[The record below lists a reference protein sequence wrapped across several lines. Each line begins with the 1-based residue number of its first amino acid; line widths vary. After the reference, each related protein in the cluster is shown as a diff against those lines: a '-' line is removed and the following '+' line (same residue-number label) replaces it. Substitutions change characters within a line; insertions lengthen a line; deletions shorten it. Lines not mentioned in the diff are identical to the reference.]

1 MNHVTQPRR
10 LLFYFYDFDC
20 HSDFSSLLTPPT
32 TTATMSGR
40 RDFLNQQAPE
50 NYVAGLGRG
59 ATGFTTRSDLGPARE
74 GPSEDQI
81 KEALAKRAAALGS
94 AAPTAY
100 GVPEKKDKEEEE
112 DDERFQD
119 PENEVGLFAGGAYDK
134 DDDEADRIYQEVE
147 EKMDRRRKVR
157 RLVPHFPISP
167 ICTFDIDDLSFLRVD
182 EQITDFCTYR
192 EAREKAEREEYERN
206 NPKIQQQ
213 FVDLKRALGTVS
225 DEDWA
230 SLPEVGDLTG
240 KNRRSKQAMRQRF
253 YAVPDSVIAGARD
266 SAELGTTVADDGT
279 TTSGGD
285 GVDGTMTNFAQIG
298 AARDKVLKVRL
309 DQASQGTDS
318 VAGSA
323 TNIDPKG
330 YLTSLAKSQVGEGEE
345 QVGDI
350 KRVRILL
357 ESVIRTNP
365 KHAPGWI
372 AAARLEELAGKTV
385 AARSVI
391 ARGCEFCPKSEDAWL
406 ENIRLNDNHN
416 AKIIA
421 ANAIKANDHSVNL
434 WIEAMKLESDS
445 RAKKRVLR
453 HALDHI
459 PQSVTLWKEAVNL
472 EEDPDDA
479 KLLLAKATEIIPLS
493 VELWLALARLETS
506 ENAQKVL
513 NKARK
518 AIPTSYE
525 IWIAA
530 ARLQEQMGSAN
541 KFNVMKRAVQE
552 LAKESAM
559 LKREEWIT
567 EAEKCEDE
575 GAILTCGNIIRET
588 LGWGLDEDDDRKDQ
602 WMEDAKSSI
611 GRGKYETARAIYAYA
626 LRVFVNSRKLW
637 LAAADLEKN
646 HGTREALWQLLEK
659 AVEACPQAEVLW
671 MMLAKEKWQ
680 AGEIDNARRVLGK
693 AFNQNPNNED
703 IWLAAVKLEAEN
715 QQTEEARTLLKT
727 ARQEAPTDRVWT
739 KSVAFERQLGN
750 ADAALDLVNEA
761 LQLFP
766 GAAKLWMMKGQIY
779 EGEGKLPLAREAY
792 STGTKACSKSVP
804 LWLLFSRLEEKAGM
818 IVKAR
823 SVLDRAR
830 LAVPKS
836 AELWT
841 ESVRV
846 ERRANNI
853 SQAKVLMAKALQE
866 VPTSGLLYSE
876 SIWHLEPRTQR
887 KPRALEAIKKVD
899 NDPILFVTIARIF
912 WGERRLEKAQNWF
925 EKAIL
930 LDSDLGDTW
939 AWYYKFLLQHG
950 TEVSCANPQ
959 TRCSVEANK
968 HGQEKRADVV
978 AKCILSE
985 PKHGEVWQSVAKD
998 PKNAAVGLEEILK
1011 IVIGKLE

>member
-1 MNHVTQPRR
+1 
-10 LLFYFYDFDC
+10 
-20 HSDFSSLLTPPT
+20 
-32 TTATMSGR
+32 MSGR
-40 RDFLNQQAPE
+40 RDFLSQPAPE

-81 KEALAKRAAALGS
+81 KEALAKRAAQLGA

-100 GVPEKKDKEEEE
+100 GAPEKKEEEND

-119 PENEVGLFAGGAYDK
+119 PENEVGLFAGGAYDQ
-134 DDDEADRIYQEVE
+134 DDDEADRIYQEVD
-147 EKMDRRRKVR
+147 EKMDRRRKAR
-157 RLVPHFPISP
+157 
-167 ICTFDIDDLSFLRVD
+167 
-182 EQITDFCTYR
+182 R
-192 EAREKAEREEYERN
+192 EAREKAEQEEYERN

-213 FVDLKRALGTVS
+213 FADLKRALTTVS

-230 SLPEVGDLTG
+230 NLPEVGDLTG
-240 KNRRSKQAMRQRF
+240 KNRRTKQALRQKF

-266 SAELGTTVADDGT
+266 SSEMGTTVADDGP
-279 TTSGGD
+279 SGD
-285 GVDGTMTNFAQIG
+285 NESGTMTNFADIG
-298 AARDKVLKVRL
+298 AARDKVLQVRL
-309 DQASQGTDS
+309 DQAGSGTDS

-330 YLTSLAKSQVGEGEE
+330 YLTSLAKSQVNSGEA
-345 QVGDI
+345 QVADI
-350 KRVRILL
+350 KRVRVLL

-385 AARSVI
+385 AARNVI
-391 ARGCEFCPKSEDAWL
+391 ARACEFCPKSEDVWL

-421 ANAIKANDHSVNL
+421 ANAIKKNDRSVNL
-434 WIEAMKLESDS
+434 WIEAMKLESEA
-445 RAKKRVLR
+445 RAKKKVIR

-459 PQSVTLWKEAVNL
+459 PQSVMLWKEAVNL
-472 EEDPDDA
+472 EEDPADA
-479 KLLLAKATEIIPLS
+479 RLLLAKATEIIPLS
-493 VELWLALARLETS
+493 VELWLALARLES
-506 ENAQKVL
+506 SDNAQKVL

-518 AIPTSYE
+518 AIPTSHE

-530 ARLQEQMGSAN
+530 ARLQEQIGN
-541 KFNVMKRAVQE
+541 TTINVMKRAVQA

-567 EAEKCEDE
+567 EAEKCEEED
-575 GAILTCGNIIRET
+575 AVLTCGAIVRET
-588 LGWGLDEDDDRKDQ
+588 LGWGLDEDDDRKDI
-602 WMEDAKSSI
+602 WMEDARASI

-646 HGTREALWQLLEK
+646 HGTKEALWQTLEK
-659 AVEACPQAEVLW
+659 AVEACPQSEVLW

-680 AGEIDNARRVLGK
+680 AGEIDNARRVLGR

-715 QQTEEARTLLKT
+715 KEPEQARKLLEQ
-727 ARQEAPTDRVWT
+727 ARQEAPTDRVWM
-739 KSVAFERQLGN
+739 KSVAFERQLGDVN
-750 ADAALDLVNEA
+750 AALDLVNQA

-779 EGEGKLPLAREAY
+779 EGDGKLPQAREAY
-792 STGTKACSKSVP
+792 GTGTKACAKSVP
-804 LWLLFSRLEEKAGM
+804 LWLLYSRLEERVGNV
-818 IVKAR
+818 VKAR
-823 SVLDRAR
+823 GVLDRGR

-836 AELWT
+836 PELWA
-841 ESVRV
+841 ESVRL

-853 SQAKVLMAKALQE
+853 SQAKNLMAQALQQ
-866 VPTSGLLYSE
+866 VPTSGLLYTE
-876 SIWHLEPRTQR
+876 SIWHLEARTQR

-930 LDSDLGDTW
+930 LDSDIGDAW
-939 AWYYKFLLQHG
+939 AWYYKFLMQHG
-950 TEVSCANPQ
+950 TD
-959 TRCSVEANK
+959 
-968 HGQEKRADVV
+968 EKRADVI
-978 AKCILSE
+978 AKMILSE
-985 PKHGEVWQSVAKD
+985 PRHGEVWQSVAKD
-998 PKNAAVGLEEILK
+998 PRNAGKSQEEILK
-1011 IVIGKLE
+1011 LAVGKLE

>member
-1 MNHVTQPRR
+1 M
-10 LLFYFYDFDC
+10 
-20 HSDFSSLLTPPT
+20 
-32 TTATMSGR
+32 AGR
-40 RDFLNQQAPE
+40 RDFLNQPAPE

-81 KEALAKRAAALGS
+81 KEALAKRAAQLGA

-100 GVPEKKDKEEEE
+100 GAPEKKEEDD

-147 EKMDRRRKVR
+147 EKMDRRRKAR
-157 RLVPHFPISP
+157 
-167 ICTFDIDDLSFLRVD
+167 
-182 EQITDFCTYR
+182 R
-192 EAREKAEREEYERN
+192 EAREKEEQEEHERN

-213 FVDLKRALGTVS
+213 FADLKRALSTVS

-230 SLPEVGDLTG
+230 NLPEVGDLTG
-240 KNRRSKQAMRQRF
+240 KNRRAKQALRQRF

-266 SAELGTTVADDGT
+266 STELGTTVADDGP
-279 TTSGGD
+279 SGGD
-285 GVDGTMTNFAQIG
+285 GSDGTMTNFADIG
-298 AARDKVLKVRL
+298 AARDKVLKVKL

-330 YLTSLAKSQVGEGEE
+330 YLTSLAKSQIHEGEA

-350 KRVRILL
+350 NRARVLL
-357 ESVIRTNP
+357 QSVINTNK
-365 KHAPGWI
+365 KHGPGWI

-385 AARSVI
+385 AARNVI
-391 ARGCEFCPKSEDAWL
+391 ARGCEFCPKNEDVWL

-421 ANAIKANDHSVNL
+421 ANAIKNNNHSVRL
-434 WIEAMKLESDS
+434 WVEAMNLESES
-445 RAKKRVLR
+445 RAKKRVIR

-459 PQSVTLWKEAVNL
+459 PQSVMLWKEAVNL

-479 KLLLAKATEIIPLS
+479 RLLLAKATEIIPLS
-493 VELWLALARLETS
+493 VELWLALARLES
-506 ENAQKVL
+506 AENAQKIL

-518 AIPTSYE
+518 AIPTSHE

-530 ARLQEQMGSAN
+530 ARLQEQTGN
-541 KFNVMKRAVQE
+541 YKINVMKRAVLA

-567 EAEKCEDE
+567 EAEKCEEE
-575 GAILTCGNIIRET
+575 GAIMTCANIIQET
-588 LGWGLDEDDDRKDQ
+588 LGWTLDEDDDRKDI
-602 WMEDAKSSI
+602 WMEDARASI

-637 LAAADLEKN
+637 LAAADFEKN
-646 HGTREALWQLLEK
+646 HGTKEALWQMLEK
-659 AVEACPQAEVLW
+659 AVEACPQSEVLW

-680 AGEIDNARRVLGK
+680 SGEIDNARRVLGR
-693 AFNQNPNNED
+693 AFKQNPNNED

-715 QQTEEARTLLKT
+715 NQPEQARELLKT
-727 ARQEAPTDRVWT
+727 ARQEAPTDRVWM
-739 KSVAFERQLGN
+739 KSAAFERQLG
-750 ADAALDLVNEA
+750 DVEAALDLVNQA

-766 GAAKLWMMKGQIY
+766 AAAKLWMMKGQIY
-779 EGEGKLPLAREAY
+779 QGEGKLPQAREAY
-792 STGTKACSKSVP
+792 GTGTKACPKSVP
-804 LWLLFSRLEEKAGM
+804 LWLLYSRLEEKAGN
-818 IVKAR
+818 IVKSR
-823 SVLDRAR
+823 GILDRAR
-830 LAVPKS
+830 LAIPKS
-836 AELWT
+836 PELWT
-841 ESVRV
+841 ESVRI

-853 SQAKVLMAKALQE
+853 SQAKNLMAQALQQ
-866 VPTSGLLYSE
+866 VPNSGLLYSE

-899 NDPILFVTIARIF
+899 NDPMLFVTIARLF

-950 TEVSCANPQ
+950 TE
-959 TRCSVEANK
+959 
-968 HGQEKRADVV
+968 EKRADVV
-978 AKCILSE
+978 AKCTLSE
-985 PKHGEVWQSVAKD
+985 PRHGEIWQGVAKE
-998 PKNAAVGLEEILK
+998 PKNAGKNLEEILN
-1011 IVIGKLE
+1011 IVVGKLE

>member
-1 MNHVTQPRR
+1 
-10 LLFYFYDFDC
+10 
-20 HSDFSSLLTPPT
+20 
-32 TTATMSGR
+32 MSGR
-40 RDFLNQQAPE
+40 RDFLNQTAPE

-81 KEALAKRAAALGS
+81 KEALAKRAAQLGA

-100 GVPEKKDKEEEE
+100 GAPEKKEEDD

-134 DDDEADRIYQEVE
+134 DDDEADRIYQEVD
-147 EKMDRRRKVR
+147 EKMDRRRKAR
-157 RLVPHFPISP
+157 RLVSLFHKPSP
-167 ICTFDIDDLSFLRVD
+167 STFCTVGLSYMQID
-182 EQITDFCTYR
+182 EQITDVSAYR

-213 FVDLKRALGTVS
+213 FADLKRALSTVS

-230 SLPEVGDLTG
+230 NLPEVGDLTG
-240 KNRRSKQAMRQRF
+240 KNRRNKQALRQRF

-266 SAELGTTVADDGT
+266 STELGTTVQDDSAASADV
-279 TTSGGD
+279 S
-285 GVDGTMTNFAQIG
+285 DGTMTDFATIG

-318 VAGSA
+318 GSA

-330 YLTSLAKSQVGEGEE
+330 YLTSLAKSQINEGEA

-350 KRVRILL
+350 KRVRVLL

-385 AARSVI
+385 AARNVI
-391 ARGCEFCPKSEDAWL
+391 ARGCEFCPKSEDVWL

-421 ANAIKANDHSVNL
+421 ANAIKNNDHSVRL
-434 WIEAMKLESDS
+434 WIEAMKLESEA
-445 RAKKRVLR
+445 RAKKRVIR

-459 PQSVTLWKEAVNL
+459 PQSVMLWKEAVNL
-472 EEDPDDA
+472 EEDPEDA
-479 KLLLAKATEIIPLS
+479 RMLLAKATEIIPLS
-493 VELWLALARLETS
+493 VELWLALARLEVP
-506 ENAQKVL
+506 EKAQAVL

-518 AIPTSYE
+518 AIPTSHE

-530 ARLQEQMGSAN
+530 ARLQEQMAN
-541 KFNVMKRAVQE
+541 ANPNTKKVNVMNRAVKA

-567 EAEKCEDE
+567 EAEKCEE
-575 GAILTCGNIIRET
+575 EEAILTCGNIIAET
-588 LGWGLDEDDDRKDQ
+588 LGWSLDEDDDRKDI
-602 WMEDAKSSI
+602 WMEDARASI

-646 HGTREALWQLLEK
+646 HGTKEALWQLLGK
-659 AVEACPQAEVLW
+659 AVEACPQSEVLW

-680 AGEIDNARRVLGK
+680 AGEIDNARRVLGQ
-693 AFNQNPNNED
+693 AFKQNPNNED

-715 QQTEEARTLLKT
+715 HQPEQARELLKT
-727 ARQEAPTDRVWT
+727 ARQEAPTDRVWM

-750 ADAALDLVNEA
+750 IEAALDLVNQA

-766 GAAKLWMMKGQIY
+766 AAAKLWMMKGQIY
-779 EGEGKLPLAREAY
+779 QGEGKLPQAREAFA
-792 STGTKACSKSVP
+792 TGTKACSKSVP
-804 LWLLFSRLEEKAGM
+804 LWLLYSRLEEKAGN

-823 SVLDRAR
+823 GILDRAR

-836 AELWT
+836 PELWT
-841 ESVRV
+841 ETVRI

-853 SQAKVLMAKALQE
+853 NQAKNLMAQALQQ
-866 VPTSGLLYSE
+866 VPNSGLLYTE

-899 NDPILFVTIARIF
+899 NDPTLFTTIARIF
-912 WGERRLEKAQNWF
+912 WGERKLEKAQNWF
-925 EKAIL
+925 EKAIV

-950 TEVSCANPQ
+950 TDVRFSLDYLRAQANIR
-959 TRCSVEANK
+959 T
-968 HGQEKRADVV
+968 QEKRADVV
-978 AKCILSE
+978 SKCILSE
-985 PKHGEVWQSVAKD
+985 PRHGEVWQAVTKD
-998 PKNAAVGLEEILK
+998 PKNAGRNLEEILA
-1011 IVIGKLE
+1011 IVVGKLE

>member
-1 MNHVTQPRR
+1 M
-10 LLFYFYDFDC
+10 
-20 HSDFSSLLTPPT
+20 
-32 TTATMSGR
+32 AGR
-40 RDFLNQQAPE
+40 RDFLNQPAPE

-81 KEALAKRAAALGS
+81 KEALAKRAAQLGA

-100 GVPEKKDKEEEE
+100 GAPEKKEEDD

-134 DDDEADRIYQEVE
+134 DDDEADRIYQEVD
-147 EKMDRRRKVR
+147 EKMDRRRKAR
-157 RLVPHFPISP
+157 RLVSPFPLYYPFISVA
-167 ICTFDIDDLSFLRVD
+167 DGLSYMRID
-182 EQITDFCTYR
+182 EQITDVSAYR
-192 EAREKAEREEYERN
+192 EAREQAEREEYERN

-213 FVDLKRALGTVS
+213 FADLKRALSTVS

-230 SLPEVGDLTG
+230 NLPEVGDLTG
-240 KNRRSKQAMRQRF
+240 KNRRAKQALRQRF

-266 SAELGTTVADDGT
+266 STELGTTVADEGP
-279 TTSGGD
+279 SGGD
-285 GVDGTMTNFAQIG
+285 GPDGTMTNFADIG
-298 AARDKVLKVRL
+298 AARDKVLKVKL

-330 YLTSLAKSQVGEGEE
+330 YLTSLAKSQIQEGEA

-350 KRVRILL
+350 NRARVLL

-365 KHAPGWI
+365 KHGPGWI

-385 AARSVI
+385 AARNVI
-391 ARGCEFCPKSEDAWL
+391 ARGCEFCPKNEDVWL

-421 ANAIKANDHSVNL
+421 ANAIKNNDHSVRL
-434 WIEAMKLESDS
+434 WVEAMNLESES
-445 RAKKRVLR
+445 RAKKRVIR

-459 PQSVTLWKEAVNL
+459 PQSVMLWKEAVNL

-479 KLLLAKATEIIPLS
+479 RLLLAKATEIIPLS
-493 VELWLALARLETS
+493 VELWLALARLES
-506 ENAQKVL
+506 AENAQKIL

-518 AIPTSYE
+518 AIPTSHE

-530 ARLQEQMGSAN
+530 ARLQEQTGN
-541 KFNVMKRAVQE
+541 YKINVMKRAVLA

-567 EAEKCEDE
+567 EAEKCEEE
-575 GAILTCGNIIRET
+575 GAIMTCANIIQET
-588 LGWGLDEDDDRKDQ
+588 LGWTLDEDDDRKDI
-602 WMEDAKSSI
+602 WMEDARASI

-637 LAAADLEKN
+637 LAAADFEKN
-646 HGTREALWQLLEK
+646 HGTKDALWQMLEK
-659 AVEACPQAEVLW
+659 AVEACPQSEVLW

-680 AGEIDNARRVLGK
+680 AGEINNARRVLGR
-693 AFNQNPNNED
+693 AFKQNPNNED

-715 QQTEEARTLLKT
+715 NQPEQARDLLTT
-727 ARQEAPTDRVWT
+727 ARQEAPTDRVWM
-739 KSVAFERQLGN
+739 KSAAFERQLGD
-750 ADAALDLVNEA
+750 AEAALDLVNQA

-766 GAAKLWMMKGQIY
+766 AAAKLWMMKGQVY
-779 EGEGKLPLAREAY
+779 QGEGKLPQAREAY
-792 STGTKACSKSVP
+792 GTGTKACPKSVP
-804 LWLLFSRLEEKAGM
+804 LWLLYSRLEEKAGNT
-818 IVKAR
+818 VKSR
-823 SVLDRAR
+823 GILDRAR
-830 LAVPKS
+830 LAIPKS
-836 AELWT
+836 PELWT
-841 ESVRV
+841 ESVRI

-853 SQAKVLMAKALQE
+853 SQAKNLMAQALQQ
-866 VPTSGLLYSE
+866 VPNSGLLYSE

-950 TEVSCANPQ
+950 TE
-959 TRCSVEANK
+959 
-968 HGQEKRADVV
+968 EKRADVV

-985 PKHGEVWQSVAKD
+985 PRHGEIWQSVAKE
-998 PKNAAVGLEEILK
+998 PKNAGKNLEEILK
-1011 IVIGKLE
+1011 MVVGKLE

>member
-1 MNHVTQPRR
+1 M
-10 LLFYFYDFDC
+10 
-20 HSDFSSLLTPPT
+20 
-32 TTATMSGR
+32 AAR
-40 RDFLNQQAPE
+40 RDFLNQPAPE

-81 KEALAKRAAALGS
+81 KEALAKRAAQLGT
-94 AAPTAY
+94 AATAY
-100 GVPEKKDKEEEE
+100 GVPEKKDEED

-134 DDDEADRIYQEVE
+134 DDDEADRIYQEVD
-147 EKMDRRRKVR
+147 EKMDRRRRVR
-157 RLVPHFPISP
+157 RLVPPISISFP
-167 ICTFDIDDLSFLRVD
+167 FPFDTAGLYIMQID
-182 EQITDFCTYR
+182 EQITDLCAYR

-213 FVDLKRALGTVS
+213 FADLKRALTTVS

-230 SLPEVGDLTG
+230 NLPEVGDLTG
-240 KNRRSKQAMRQRF
+240 KNRRSKQALKQKF

-266 SAELGTTVADDGT
+266 STELGTTVADDGAN
-279 TTSGGD
+279 GGD
-285 GVDGTMTNFAQIG
+285 GPDGTMTNFADIG
-298 AARDKVLKVRL
+298 AARDKVLQVRL
-309 DQASQGTDS
+309 DQASMGSGTDT

-323 TNIDPKG
+323 TSIDPKG
-330 YLTSLAKSQVGEGEE
+330 YLTSLAKSQINEGEA

-350 KRVRILL
+350 KRVRVLL
-357 ESVIRTNP
+357 ESVIKTNP

-385 AARSVI
+385 AARNVI

-421 ANAIKANDHSVNL
+421 ANAIKANDNSVRL
-434 WIEAMKLESDS
+434 WVEAMKLESDS

-453 HALDHI
+453 KALDHI
-459 PQSVTLWKEAVNL
+459 PQSVMLWKEAVNL

-479 KLLLAKATEIIPLS
+479 RLLLAKATEIIPLS

-518 AIPTSYE
+518 AIPTSHE

-530 ARLQEQMGSAN
+530 ARLQEQMGNAN
-541 KFNVMKRAVQE
+541 KINVMKRAVQA

-567 EAEKCEDE
+567 EAEKCEEE

-588 LGWGLDEDDDRKDQ
+588 LGWSLDEDDDRKDI
-602 WMEDAKSSI
+602 WMEDAKASI
-611 GRGKYETARAIYAYA
+611 GRGKYETARAMYAYA
-626 LRVFVNSRKLW
+626 LRIFVNSRKLW

-646 HGTREALWQLLEK
+646 HGSKEALWQLLEK
-659 AVEACPQAEVLW
+659 AVEACPQSEVLW

-680 AGEIDNARRVLGK
+680 AGEIDNARRVLGR
-693 AFNQNPNNED
+693 AFKQNPNNED

-715 QQTEEARTLLKT
+715 DQPEQARQLLTE
-727 ARQEAPTDRVWT
+727 ARQEAPTDRVWM
-739 KSVAFERQLGN
+739 KSVSFERQLGN
-750 ADAALDLVNEA
+750 VEAALDLVNQA

-766 GAAKLWMMKGQIY
+766 SAAKLWMMKGQIY
-779 EGEGKLPLAREAY
+779 ETEGKLPQAREAY
-792 STGTKACSKSVP
+792 STGTKACPRSVP

-836 AELWT
+836 PELWT
-841 ESVRV
+841 ETVRL

-853 SQAKVLMAKALQE
+853 AQAKTLMAKALQE
-866 VPTSGLLYSE
+866 VPNSGLLYSE
-876 SIWHLEPRTQR
+876 AIWHLEPRTQR
-887 KPRALEAIKKVD
+887 KPRSLEAIKKVD
-899 NDPILFVTIARIF
+899 SDPILFVTVARIF
-912 WGERRLEKAQNWF
+912 WGERKLEKAQNWF
-925 EKAIL
+925 EKAIV

-950 TEVSCANPQ
+950 TE
-959 TRCSVEANK
+959 
-968 HGQEKRADVV
+968 EKRADVI

-985 PKHGEVWQSVAKD
+985 PRHGEVWQSVAKD
-998 PKNAAVGLEEILK
+998 PKNAGKEFDEILK
-1011 IVIGKLE
+1011 IVVTKLE

>member
-1 MNHVTQPRR
+1 
-10 LLFYFYDFDC
+10 
-20 HSDFSSLLTPPT
+20 
-32 TTATMSGR
+32 MSGR
-40 RDFLNQQAPE
+40 RDFLSQPAPE

-81 KEALAKRAAALGS
+81 KEALAKRAAQLGA

-100 GVPEKKDKEEEE
+100 GATEKKEEEND

-134 DDDEADRIYQEVE
+134 DDDEADRIYQEVD
-147 EKMDRRRKVR
+147 EKMDRRRKAR
-157 RLVPHFPISP
+157 
-167 ICTFDIDDLSFLRVD
+167 
-182 EQITDFCTYR
+182 R
-192 EAREKAEREEYERN
+192 EAREKAEQEEYERN

-213 FVDLKRALGTVS
+213 FADLKRALTTVS

-230 SLPEVGDLTG
+230 NLPEVGDLTG
-240 KNRRSKQAMRQRF
+240 KNRRNKQALRQKF

-266 SAELGTTVADDGT
+266 SSEMGTTVADDGP
-279 TTSGGD
+279 SGD
-285 GVDGTMTNFAQIG
+285 NESGTMTNFADIG
-298 AARDKVLKVRL
+298 AARDKVLQVRL
-309 DQASQGTDS
+309 DQAGSGTDS

-330 YLTSLAKSQVGEGEE
+330 YLTSLAKSQVNSGEA
-345 QVGDI
+345 QVADI
-350 KRVRILL
+350 KRVRVLL

-385 AARSVI
+385 AARNVI
-391 ARGCEFCPKSEDAWL
+391 ARACEFCPKSEDVWL

-421 ANAIKANDHSVNL
+421 ANAIKNNDRSVNL
-434 WIEAMKLESDS
+434 WIEAMKLESEA
-445 RAKKRVLR
+445 RAKKKVIR

-459 PQSVTLWKEAVNL
+459 PQSVMLWKEAVNL
-472 EEDPDDA
+472 EEDPADA
-479 KLLLAKATEIIPLS
+479 RLLLAKATEIIPLS
-493 VELWLALARLETS
+493 VELWLALARLES
-506 ENAQKVL
+506 SDNAQKVL

-518 AIPTSYE
+518 AIPTSHE

-530 ARLQEQMGSAN
+530 ARLQEQIGN
-541 KFNVMKRAVQE
+541 TTINVMKRAVQA

-567 EAEKCEDE
+567 EAEKCEEED
-575 GAILTCGNIIRET
+575 AVLTCGAIVRET
-588 LGWGLDEDDDRKDQ
+588 LGWGLDEDDDRKDI
-602 WMEDAKSSI
+602 WMEDARSSI

-646 HGTREALWQLLEK
+646 HGTKEALWQTLEK
-659 AVEACPQAEVLW
+659 AVEACPQSEVLW

-680 AGEIDNARRVLGK
+680 AGEIDNARRVLGR

-715 QQTEEARTLLKT
+715 KEPEQARKLLEQ
-727 ARQEAPTDRVWT
+727 ARQEAPTDRVWM
-739 KSVAFERQLGN
+739 KSVAFERQLGDV
-750 ADAALDLVNEA
+750 DAALDLVNQA

-766 GAAKLWMMKGQIY
+766 GSAKLWMMKGQIY
-779 EGEGKLPLAREAY
+779 EADGKLPQAREAY
-792 STGTKACSKSVP
+792 GTGTKACMKSVP
-804 LWLLFSRLEEKAGM
+804 LWLLYARLEERVGNV
-818 IVKAR
+818 VKAR
-823 SVLDRAR
+823 GVLDRAR

-836 AELWT
+836 PELWA
-841 ESVRV
+841 ESVRL
-846 ERRANNI
+846 ERRANNV
-853 SQAKVLMAKALQE
+853 SQAKNLMAQALQQ
-866 VPTSGLLYSE
+866 VPTSGLLYTE
-876 SIWHLEPRTQR
+876 SIWHLEARTQR

-930 LDSDLGDTW
+930 LDSDIGDAW
-939 AWYYKFLLQHG
+939 AWYYKFLMQHG
-950 TEVSCANPQ
+950 TD
-959 TRCSVEANK
+959 
-968 HGQEKRADVV
+968 EKRADVI
-978 AKCILSE
+978 AKMILSE
-985 PKHGEVWQSVAKD
+985 PRHGEVWQSVAKD
-998 PKNAAVGLEEILK
+998 PKNAGKSQEEILK
-1011 IVIGKLE
+1011 LAAGKLE

>member
-1 MNHVTQPRR
+1 
-10 LLFYFYDFDC
+10 
-20 HSDFSSLLTPPT
+20 
-32 TTATMSGR
+32 MSGR
-40 RDFLNQQAPE
+40 RDFLSQKAPE

-74 GPSEDQI
+74 GPSEDQM
-81 KEALAKRAAALGS
+81 KELLAKRAAQFGA

-100 GVPEKKDKEEEE
+100 GVPEKKDKEEEND

-134 DDDEADRIYQEVE
+134 DDDEADRIYQEVD
-147 EKMDRRRKVR
+147 EKMDRRRKAR
-157 RLVPHFPISP
+157 
-167 ICTFDIDDLSFLRVD
+167 
-182 EQITDFCTYR
+182 R
-192 EAREKAEREEYERN
+192 EAREKAERDEYERN

-213 FVDLKRALGTVS
+213 FADLKRALTTVS

-230 SLPEVGDLTG
+230 NLPEVGDLTG
-240 KNRRSKQAMRQRF
+240 KNRRNKQALRQKF

-266 SAELGTTVADDGT
+266 ASELGTTVADDGP
-279 TTSGGD
+279 SGD
-285 GVDGTMTNFAQIG
+285 GSDGTMTNFAEIG

-330 YLTSLAKSQVGEGEE
+330 YLTSLAKSQINEGEA

-350 KRVRILL
+350 KRVRVLL

-391 ARGCEFCPKSEDAWL
+391 ARGCQFCPKSEDVWL

-421 ANAIKANDHSVNL
+421 AQAIKNNDRSVNL
-434 WIEAMKLESDS
+434 WIEAMKLESEA
-445 RAKKRVLR
+445 RAKKQVIRK
-453 HALDHI
+453 ALDHI
-459 PQSVTLWKEAVNL
+459 PQSVVLWKEAVNL
-472 EEDPDDA
+472 EEDPSDA
-479 KLLLAKATEIIPLS
+479 RLLLAKATEIIPLS
-493 VELWLALARLETS
+493 VELWLALARLES
-506 ENAQKVL
+506 SDNAQKVL

-518 AIPTSYE
+518 AIPTSHE

-530 ARLQEQMGSAN
+530 ARLQEQIGN
-541 KFNVMKRAVQE
+541 TGINVMQRAVKA

-567 EAEKCEDE
+567 EAEKCEEED
-575 GAILTCGNIIRET
+575 AVLTCGAIIRET
-588 LGWGLDEDDDRKDQ
+588 LGWGLDEDDDRKDIY
-602 WMEDAKSSI
+602 MEDARASI

-626 LRVFVNSRKLW
+626 LRIFVNSRKLW

-646 HGTREALWQLLEK
+646 HGTKDALWKTLEK
-659 AVEACPQAEVLW
+659 AVEACPQSEILW

-680 AGEIDNARRVLGK
+680 AGEIDNARRVLGR

-715 QQTEEARTLLKT
+715 QQPEQARELLKT
-727 ARQEAPTDRVWT
+727 ARQEAPTDRVWM
-739 KSVAFERQLGN
+739 KSVAFERQAGN
-750 ADAALDLVNEA
+750 ADAALDLVNQA

-779 EGEGKLPLAREAY
+779 EGEGKLPQAREAY
-792 STGTKACSKSVP
+792 GTGTKACAKSVP
-804 LWLLFSRLEEKAGM
+804 LWLLYSRLEERVGN

-823 SVLDRAR
+823 GILDRAR
-830 LAVPKS
+830 LAVAKS
-836 AELWT
+836 PELWV
-841 ESVRV
+841 ESVRL
-846 ERRANNI
+846 ERRANNV
-853 SQAKVLMAKALQE
+853 SQAKNLMAQALQQ

-876 SIWHLEPRTQR
+876 AIWHQEARTQR

-939 AWYYKFLLQHG
+939 AWYFKFLLQHG
-950 TEVSCANPQ
+950 TD
-959 TRCSVEANK
+959 
-968 HGQEKRADVV
+968 EKRADVIS
-978 AKCILSE
+978 KLILSE
-985 PKHGEVWQSVAKD
+985 PRHGEVWQSVAKD
-998 PKNAAVGLEEILK
+998 PKNLLLGTCI
-1011 IVIGKLE
+1011 

>member
-1 MNHVTQPRR
+1 MGAPLKLQA
-10 LLFYFYDFDC
+10 
-20 HSDFSSLLTPPT
+20 LTPSP
-32 TTATMSGR
+32 ANMSGR
-40 RDFLNQQAPE
+40 RDFLNQPAPE

-81 KEALAKRAAALGS
+81 KEALAKRAAQLGA

-100 GVPEKKDKEEEE
+100 GATEKKEEEND

-134 DDDEADRIYQEVE
+134 DDDEADRIYQEVD
-147 EKMDRRRKVR
+147 EKMDRRRKAR
-157 RLVPHFPISP
+157 
-167 ICTFDIDDLSFLRVD
+167 
-182 EQITDFCTYR
+182 R
-192 EAREKAEREEYERN
+192 EAREKAEQEEYERN

-213 FVDLKRALGTVS
+213 FADLKRALTTVS

-230 SLPEVGDLTG
+230 NLPEVGDLTG
-240 KNRRSKQAMRQRF
+240 KNRRNKQALRQKF

-266 SAELGTTVADDGT
+266 SSELGTTVADDGPL
-279 TTSGGD
+279 GD
-285 GVDGTMTNFAQIG
+285 NENGTMTNFADIG
-298 AARDKVLKVRL
+298 AARDKVLQVRL
-309 DQASQGTDS
+309 DQAGSGTDS

-330 YLTSLAKSQVGEGEE
+330 YLTSLAKSQVNSGEA
-345 QVGDI
+345 QVADI
-350 KRVRILL
+350 KRVRVLL

-385 AARSVI
+385 AARNVI
-391 ARGCEFCPKSEDAWL
+391 ARACEFCPKSEDVWL

-421 ANAIKANDHSVNL
+421 ANAIKNNDRSVNL
-434 WIEAMKLESDS
+434 WIEAMKLESEA
-445 RAKKRVLR
+445 RAKKKVIR

-459 PQSVTLWKEAVNL
+459 PQSVMLWKEAVNL
-472 EEDPDDA
+472 EEDPADA
-479 KLLLAKATEIIPLS
+479 RLLLAKATEIIPLS

-518 AIPTSYE
+518 AIPTSHE

-530 ARLQEQMGSAN
+530 ARLQEQIGN
-541 KFNVMKRAVQE
+541 TTINVMKRAVQA

-567 EAEKCEDE
+567 EAEKCEEED
-575 GAILTCGNIIRET
+575 AVLTCGAIIRET
-588 LGWGLDEDDDRKDQ
+588 LGWGLDEDDDRKDI
-602 WMEDAKSSI
+602 WMEDARASI

-646 HGTREALWQLLEK
+646 HGTKEALWQTLEK
-659 AVEACPQAEVLW
+659 AVEACPQSEVLW

-680 AGEIDNARRVLGK
+680 AGEIDNARRVLGR

-715 QQTEEARTLLKT
+715 KEPEQARKLLEQ
-727 ARQEAPTDRVWT
+727 ARQEAPTDRVWM
-739 KSVAFERQLGN
+739 KSVAFERQAGDV
-750 ADAALDLVNEA
+750 DAALDLVNQA

-766 GAAKLWMMKGQIY
+766 GSAKLWMMKGQIY
-779 EGEGKLPLAREAY
+779 EADGKIPQAREAY
-792 STGTKACSKSVP
+792 GTGTKACTKSVP
-804 LWLLFSRLEEKAGM
+804 LWLLYSRLEERVGNV
-818 IVKAR
+818 VKAR
-823 SVLDRAR
+823 GVLDRAR

-836 AELWT
+836 PELWT
-841 ESVRV
+841 ESVRL

-853 SQAKVLMAKALQE
+853 SQAKNLMAQALQQ
-866 VPTSGLLYSE
+866 VPTSGLLYTE
-876 SIWHLEPRTQR
+876 SIWHLEARTQR

-930 LDSDLGDTW
+930 LDSDIGDAW
-939 AWYYKFLLQHG
+939 AWYYKFLMQHG
-950 TEVSCANPQ
+950 TD
-959 TRCSVEANK
+959 
-968 HGQEKRADVV
+968 EKRADVI
-978 AKCILSE
+978 AKMILSE
-985 PKHGEVWQSVAKD
+985 PRHGEVWQSVAKD
-998 PKNAAVGLEEILK
+998 PKNAGKSQEDILK
-1011 IVIGKLE
+1011 LVVGKLE

>member
-1 MNHVTQPRR
+1 
-10 LLFYFYDFDC
+10 LCLSC
-20 HSDFSSLLTPPT
+20 
-32 TTATMSGR
+32 
-40 RDFLNQQAPE
+40 
-50 NYVAGLGRG
+50 
-59 ATGFTTRSDLGPARE
+59 
-74 GPSEDQI
+74 
-81 KEALAKRAAALGS
+81 
-94 AAPTAY
+94 
-100 GVPEKKDKEEEE
+100 
-112 DDERFQD
+112 
-119 PENEVGLFAGGAYDK
+119 
-134 DDDEADRIYQEVE
+134 
-147 EKMDRRRKVR
+147 
-157 RLVPHFPISP
+157 
-167 ICTFDIDDLSFLRVD
+167 IDGLSFLQID
-182 EQITDFCTYR
+182 EQVTDVSTYR
-192 EAREKAEREEYERN
+192 EAREQAEREEYERN

-213 FVDLKRALGTVS
+213 FADLKRALGTVS

-230 SLPEVGDLTG
+230 NLPEVGDLTG
-240 KNRRSKQAMRQRF
+240 KNRRNKQALRQRF

-266 SAELGTTVADDGT
+266 SSELGTSVADDGNAG
-279 TTSGGD
+279 SGDNPD
-285 GVDGTMTNFAQIG
+285 GAMTNFADIG

-309 DQASQGTDS
+309 DQASQGSGTDS

-330 YLTSLAKSQVGEGEE
+330 YLTSLAKSQINEGEA

-350 KRVRILL
+350 KRVRVLL

-372 AAARLEELAGKTV
+372 AAARLEELAGKIV
-385 AARSVI
+385 AARNVI
-391 ARGCEFCPKSEDAWL
+391 ARGCEFCPKSEDVWL

-421 ANAIKANDHSVNL
+421 SNAIQKNDRSVRL
-434 WIEAMKLESDS
+434 WVEAMKLESEP
-445 RAKKRVLR
+445 RAKKSVIRK
-453 HALDHI
+453 ALDHI
-459 PQSVTLWKEAVNL
+459 PQSVMLWKEAVNL
-472 EEDPDDA
+472 EEDPADA
-479 KLLLAKATEIIPLS
+479 RLLLAKATEIIPLS

-518 AIPTSYE
+518 AIPTSHE

-530 ARLQEQMGSAN
+530 ARLQEQMGN
-541 KFNVMKRAVQE
+541 TKVNVMNRAVQA
-552 LAKESAM
+552 LAQNSAM

-588 LGWGLDEDDDRKDQ
+588 LGWSLDEDDDRKDI
-602 WMEDAKSSI
+602 WMEDAKASI
-611 GRGKYETARAIYAYA
+611 NRGKFETARAMYAYA

-646 HGTREALWQLLEK
+646 HGTKEALWQLLEK
-659 AVEACPQAEVLW
+659 AVEACPQSEVLW

-680 AGEIDNARRVLGK
+680 AGEIDNARRVLGR

-715 QQTEEARTLLKT
+715 NAPDQARELLNQ
-727 ARQEAPTDRVWT
+727 ARQEAPTDRVWM
-739 KSVAFERQLGN
+739 KSVAYERQLGN
-750 ADAALDLVNEA
+750 PTAALDLVNQA

-766 GAAKLWMMKGQIY
+766 QAAKLWMMKGQIY
-779 EGEGKLPLAREAY
+779 DAEGKTPQAREAY
-792 STGTKACSKSVP
+792 STGTKACPRSTP
-804 LWLLFSRLEEKAGM
+804 LWLLYSRLEERVGSL
-818 IVKAR
+818 VKAR

-830 LAVPKS
+830 LAIPKS
-836 AELWT
+836 PELWT
-841 ESVRV
+841 ESVRI

-866 VPTSGLLYSE
+866 VPSSGLLYSE
-876 SIWHLEPRTQR
+876 SIWYLEARTQR

-899 NDPILFVTIARIF
+899 NDSILFVTIARIF

-939 AWYYKFLLQHG
+939 AWYFRFLVQHG
-950 TEVSCANPQ
+950 TEV
-959 TRCSVEANK
+959 RF
-968 HGQEKRADVV
+968 
-978 AKCILSE
+978 LSIYLW
-985 PKHGEVWQSVAKD
+985 PLS
-998 PKNAAVGLEEILK
+998 LF
-1011 IVIGKLE
+1011 IVHHFSSMVSIV